1 MDKSPASLPG
11 WLVVITCL
19 LLALAVRISAGHAD
33 APQDLA
39 RQPQH
44 APPALSPLPGRMAM
58 PKEAFGCRSLD
69 SLQRMTQYF
78 VDNEARAIGAMFVSG
93 QCEVIAAG
101 QAVYVLDYRF
111 LWSESVTIRKHGATY
126 TLETY
131 QSYVPDQ
138 K

>member
-19 LLALAVRISAGHAD
+19 LLALAVKMSAGHAD

-39 RQPQH
+39 KPPQH
-44 APPALSPLPGRMAM
+44 SPPALSPLHGRMAM
-58 PKEAFGCRSLD
+58 PQEAFGCRSLD
-69 SLQRMTQYF
+69 SLKHITQYF
-78 VDNEARAIGAMFVSG
+78 VDNDARAIGAMFFSG

-111 LWSESVTIRKHGATY
+111 FWSESVTIRKHGATY

-131 QSYVPDQ
+131 QSFVLPI
-138 K
+138 

>member
-1 MDKSPASLPG
+1 MDKSPASLPS
-11 WLVVITCL
+11 WLVVSTCL
-19 LLALAVRISAGHAD
+19 ILALAVRMAAGHAD
-33 APQDLA
+33 APKDLA

-44 APPALSPLPGRMAM
+44 APPALSPRPGRMAM

-78 VDNEARAIGAMFVSG
+78 VDNDARAIGAMFLSG

-101 QAVYVLDYRF
+101 QVVYVLDYRF
-111 LWSESVTIRKHGATY
+111 LWSESATIRKHGATY

>member
-19 LLALAVRISAGHAD
+19 LLALAVKMSAGHAD

-44 APPALSPLPGRMAM
+44 APPALSPRPGRMAM
-58 PKEAFGCRSLD
+58 PQEAFGCRSLD
-69 SLQRMTQYF
+69 SLKHITQYF
-78 VDNEARAIGAMFVSG
+78 VDNDARAIGAMFFSG

-111 LWSESVTIRKHGATY
+111 LWSESATIRKHGATY

-131 QSYVPDQ
+131 QSYLP
-138 K
+138 

>member
-11 WLVVITCL
+11 WLLVITCL
-19 LLALAVRISAGHAD
+19 IVALAVRMSAGHAD

-44 APPALSPLPGRMAM
+44 APPALSPRPGRMAM

-78 VDNEARAIGAMFVSG
+78 VDNEAHAIGAMFFSG

-101 QAVYVLDYRF
+101 QAVSVLDYRLF
-111 LWSESVTIRKHGATY
+111 GSESATIRKHGATY

-131 QSYVPDQ
+131 QSYLH
-138 K
+138 